1 MMVLDA
7 GVVLA
12 LALPL
17 PYSDR
22 ATDAIGVLKRAREE
36 LLAPAL
42 LEYEVCS
49 GLRRAITLGVL
60 DEAAAA
66 AALKMIDAL
75 RIRPITPAASLH
87 TRALAWATRLR
98 HSKAYD
104 AHYLALAEE
113 MHCGLLTSD
122 LRLATAARSLGASWI
137 CSVKG

>member
-1 MMVLDA
+1 MVLDA

-17 PYSDR
+17 PFSEQAADR
-22 ATDAIGVLKRAREE
+22 VHSLKQAREG

-49 GLRRAITLGVL
+49 ALRRAVARGLL
-60 DEAAAA
+60 DADAARRALDLMEA
-66 AALKMIDAL
+66 I
-75 RIRPITPAASLH
+75 RIKPITPASSLH
-87 TRALAWATRLR
+87 VRALSWAARLG

-113 MHCGLLTSD
+113 MGCGLITTD
-122 LRLATAARSLGASWI
+122 ARLARAARALGATYVESLG
-137 CSVKG
+137 